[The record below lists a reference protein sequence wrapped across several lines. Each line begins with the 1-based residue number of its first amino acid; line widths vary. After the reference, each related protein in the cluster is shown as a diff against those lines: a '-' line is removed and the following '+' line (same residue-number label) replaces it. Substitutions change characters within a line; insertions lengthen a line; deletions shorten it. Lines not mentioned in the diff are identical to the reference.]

1 MFIGSNYVLTD
12 SAEGRTIF
20 GWSRIKVM
28 ERVLSRTEE
37 RVLFTEP
44 GDQLGGGTK
53 TVASYYYTLMCLVE
67 GGGRWCSAEID
78 QDELHEEVI
87 AGYYQLTSALYPVGG
102 VWAPEMVT

>member
-1 MFIGSNYVLTD
+1 
-12 SAEGRTIF
+12 
-20 GWSRIKVM
+20 
-28 ERVLSRTEE
+28 
-37 RVLFTEP
+37 
-44 GDQLGGGTK
+44 
-53 TVASYYYTLMCLVE
+53 MCLVE